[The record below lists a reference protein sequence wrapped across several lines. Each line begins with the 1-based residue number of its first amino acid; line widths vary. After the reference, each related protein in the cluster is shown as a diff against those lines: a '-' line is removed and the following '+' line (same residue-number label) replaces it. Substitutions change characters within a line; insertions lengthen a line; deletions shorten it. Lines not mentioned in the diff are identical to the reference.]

1 MFYTFIVLFEKSS
14 TLIDLMDLCKDFI
27 VKEECDK
34 PSLNGLGVLQFWYQS
49 KSYKVLQTFQ
59 NIYIIIIKFGD
70 NGKSHSGQVESMFN
84 R

>member
-27 VKEECDK
+27 IKEESDT

-49 KSYKVLQTFQ
+49 KGYKVLQTFQ
-59 NIYIIIIKFGD
+59 KYIY
-70 NGKSHSGQVESMFN
+70 NYY
-84 R
+84 